1 MTENE
6 NERPYVDPNSG
17 AAPQPGGYA
26 AAPPAVEQ
34 DDEPTDVGAD
44 MSSLQDQAPAGNA
57 KREEWVAY
65 ARDKGAS
72 EDELKAQE
80 EGGLSRDELRDKYGA

>member
-6 NERPYVDPNSG
+6 NYVDPNSG
-17 AAPQPGGYA
+17 AAQQPGGF

-44 MSSLQDQAPAGNA
+44 TASMDDQQPAGNA
-57 KREEWVAY
+57 KREDWVEY
-65 ARDKGAS
+65 ARGKGAPD
-72 EDELKAQE
+72 DELKARE
-80 EGGLSRDELRDKYGA
+80 DGGLTLAELREKYGA